1 VVGAAGGE
9 FAQQCRS
16 FWRNNLKKIAVFTG
30 TRAEYGLLYWLMKE
44 IENDEA
50 LELQLIVSGMHLSP
64 EFGNTIEAI
73 ERDGFSVDAKVEML
87 LSSSTGVGVAKS
99 MGLGVIGF
107 ADTLDRLK
115 PDCLVLL
122 GDRFEALA
130 IAQTATALQ
139 IPIAHMHGGELT
151 EGLIDEAIRHAI
163 TKMAHLHFTSSDVYR
178 KRVIQLGEQPTR
190 VFNVGAP
197 AIENLR
203 RLSFLSKEEL
213 EKSLSFQLGDAPL
226 LVTYH
231 PVTLREGGGIESLQ
245 NLLLA
250 FDQIVTERQIVIT
263 FPNADTYGR
272 ELIPLLQDFADRN
285 RGRVLLTQ
293 SLGQLRYLSL
303 MKVSG
308 AVVGNSSSGLLEA
321 PALGVPTV
329 DIGIR
334 QQGRLKPVSVIDSD
348 EDLESIKCS
357 LEKALSK
364 PHQSLSKITSNPYG
378 DGYVTEKI
386 IKILKQVELGD
397 LIVKKFYDVEF

>member
-1 VVGAAGGE
+1 MV
-9 FAQQCRS
+9 R
-16 FWRNNLKKIAVFTG
+16 RKICIVTG

-44 IENDEA
+44 IDKDEV

-64 EFGNTIEAI
+64 EFGNTIESI
-73 ERDGFSVDAKVEML
+73 ERDGFSVSAKVEML

-107 ADTLDRLK
+107 ADALDRLK

-130 IAQTATALQ
+130 IAQTATVLQ
-139 IPIAHMHGGELT
+139 IPIAHIHGGELT

-163 TKMAHLHFTSSDVYR
+163 TKMSHLHFTSSDVYR
-178 KRVIQLGEQPTR
+178 RRVIQLGEQPDR

-197 AIENLR
+197 AIENVR
-203 RLSFLSKEEL
+203 RLTLLSKEEL
-213 EKSLSFQLGDAPL
+213 EKSINFQLGNAPL

-231 PVTLREGGGIESLQ
+231 PVTLKTGGGIESLR
-245 NLLLA
+245 NLLIALGQVVA
-250 FDQIVTERQIVIT
+250 ERHIVIT

-272 ELIPLLQDFADRN
+272 ELIPLLQGFADDN
-285 RGRVLLTQ
+285 RDRVLFTQ

-303 MKVSG
+303 MKISG

-321 PALGVPTV
+321 PAFGVPTV

-334 QQGRLKPVSVIDSD
+334 QQGRLKPASVVNSD
-348 EDLESIKCS
+348 EDLESIKWS
-357 LEKALSK
+357 LKQALSET
-364 PHQSLSKITSNPYG
+364 HQNLSKTISNPYG
-378 DGYVTEKI
+378 DGYVTDKI
-386 IKILKQVELGD
+386 INILKRAD
-397 LIVKKFYDVEF
+397 FSNLILKKFYDVEFE